1 MKTKFTGPCITTLS
15 VGLSLLSSGIAASD
29 DEVESSWQC
38 VSGNLERDIVLYRS
52 EFDRSASTAAIS
64 GLACRVVYT
73 KNGASEVLWQAHND
87 PDYCEPRVRALV
99 EKLKDSGFV
108 CTSSDETFVNTERDT
123 SSPVTTEDVVV
134 PAPVKAAP
142 VKTAA
147 VRTDD
152 FSALRG
158 LLEKHYEDSYLDA
171 MVLAI
176 PAGFSVSEDS
186 DAVYTESGG
195 VLHLAPPNH
204 FVKTMSDGS
213 YVLVNTLLMR
223 SGSTSSFVNLG
234 FAVRDSRYR
243 FLGYAIAHSAVEVKV
258 LDADS
263 VKVALMVSQAANE
276 SCEASRRMRTLQWAA
291 EFSEPSD
298 DLSREVKTNDCGN

>member
-1 MKTKFTGPCITTLS
+1 MKTKVTGPRITTLS
-15 VGLSLLSSGIAASD
+15 VGLSLLLSGIAASN
-29 DEVESSWQC
+29 DEVKSSWQC
-38 VSGNLERDIVLYRS
+38 VSGSFERKIVLYRS
-52 EFDRSASTAAIS
+52 EPDRDASTAAIS

-73 KNGASEVLWQAHND
+73 KNGASEELWQARND

-99 EKLKDSGFV
+99 EKLKKSDFV
-108 CTSSDETFVNTERDT
+108 CTSSDETLVNTERET
-123 SSPVTTEDVVV
+123 SSPVTAEDVV
-134 PAPVKAAP
+134 APAP

-176 PAGFSVSEDS
+176 PAGFSIGEDS

-243 FLGYAIAHSAVEVKV
+243 FLGYAIAHSAVEAKV

-263 VKVALMVSQAANE
+263 VKVALMVSQAASE
-276 SCEASRRMRTLQWAA
+276 SCEASRRMRTLHWAA
-291 EFSEPSD
+291 EFSGPSD
-298 DLSREVKTNDCGN
+298 DKSRDVKANDCGD